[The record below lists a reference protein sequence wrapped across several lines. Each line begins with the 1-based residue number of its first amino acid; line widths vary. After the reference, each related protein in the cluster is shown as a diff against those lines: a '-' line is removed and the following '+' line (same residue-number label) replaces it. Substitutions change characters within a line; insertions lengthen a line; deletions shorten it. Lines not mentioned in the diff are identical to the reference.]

1 MAVFDTNYYM
11 TLGAA
16 LATGK
21 EEPSGKDI
29 KEFAKKAGFLAE
41 KDRLSA
47 IQDRR
52 KQYEVIMSALSEEN
66 FDRMNLSFKYQQ
78 ERNKI
83 IRALTDKALD
93 ANQTKSLITAL
104 EKNQADGEKIL
115 EDLNEYSWPELD
127 EIIGKSA
134 DVLGGNRPVKILQTL
149 TKENAYK
156 DGKRIANP
164 QNLAQANSIRKALGQ
179 VTHE

>member
-1 MAVFDTNYYM
+1 MAVFDANWYATF
-11 TLGAA
+11 GAA
-16 LATGK
+16 FRSGK
-21 EEPSGKDI
+21 EEPSGKDRRDFLLEAGI
-29 KEFAKKAGFLAE
+29 LKEKERYDAL
-41 KDRLSA
+41 
-47 IQDRR
+47 QDRR

-115 EDLNEYSWPELD
+115 EDLNTHSWPELE
-127 EIIGKSA
+127 EIIDKSIE
-134 DVLGGNRPVKILQTL
+134 VQGGNRNKGVVLAL
-149 TKENAYK
+149 TRDNAYA
-156 DGKRIANP
+156 D
-164 QNLAQANSIRKALGQ
+164 
-179 VTHE
+179 

>member
-115 EDLNEYSWPELD
+115 EDLNTHSWPELE
-127 EIIGKSA
+127 EIIDKSIE
-134 DVLGGNRPVKILQTL
+134 VQGGNRNKGVVLAL
-149 TKENAYK
+149 TRDNAYA
-156 DGKRIANP
+156 DGTKIVNP
-164 QNLAQANSIRKALGQ
+164 QNLAQANSMRKAL
-179 VTHE
+179 E